1 MVDHIYKVYVVNIEH
16 SPTTLF
22 GDETV
27 HMARQET
34 IPPLAL
40 TAGVIHKPTDDII
53 NKKHGT
59 EMHLHRRP
67 H

>member
-1 MVDHIYKVYVVNIEH
+1 M
-16 SPTTLF
+16 F

-34 IPPLAL
+34 IPPFDL
-40 TAGVIHKPTDDII
+40 TVGVIHKPTDHII

-59 EMHLHRRP
+59 EMHLHGRP
-67 H
+67 R